1 MAPGTSGAEELP
13 RVKHKWSENSKVYTR
28 KINRNPKN
36 INPNNRFIEK
46 SQGETSN
53 VTAVES
59 NGGEPELVGNGSINV
74 DSEKNNEKKQE
85 GIVEEVPI
93 VVNSGKGVPATA
105 DNNVERVVEEV
116 LDRETV
122 HESIKDVPSTTE
134 KTVETNNESIVEEVP
149 DMLVSEEV
157 PDPQMDHESIKDV
170 PSTIEKT
177 VDTNRESILEEVPDM
192 LLSENVIK
200 EVPENGNRIEEVSND
215 ANVTEELPNID
226 DIEEGRNCETSVQQ
240 VGPHSEYNIEEDVVA
255 VPEKTFSP
263 KLRIGEANSSQ
274 PQQSPFNG
282 EAAKLSEGSS
292 SQNRVEE
299 AVPNG
304 HDDHEGNFENGVV
317 REDRPMV
324 TQVDDRLNISVSAAK
339 SREEVRDLK
348 RKLEGELDQVRKMA
362 RKLEA
367 KETQLSNV
375 GFDGGM
381 FHEAPSVGRLH
392 FPVNGG
398 SNNNGISNMRGNLEM
413 GSVSFSHPR
422 PFGELAVAVTSNSY
436 HGAGE
441 MSHEKEKR
449 TPKAN
454 QFYRN
459 SDFLLGKERLPPAD
473 SNRKAK
479 SSGGGRRHGSGSGGG
494 GGGGE
499 FDTGLGF
506 DKKFHKKCNELL
518 QKLRNHKH
526 GWVFNQPVDVN
537 RLGLHDYFDI
547 IKHPMDLGTVKTRL
561 TNNWYKTPR
570 EFAEDV
576 RLTFHNAMTYNP
588 EGQDVHIMAKE
599 LLRIFQEKWPA
610 IEADY
615 DRRMRYEMFRDLG
628 TPTPTSRKSSYGPIR
643 MPLPPP
649 PILHPPPFHDSR
661 NLERSKSM
669 PVRPEPRPKPTP
681 PVRTP
686 APKKPKAKDPHKRD
700 MTFDEKQKLST
711 NLQCLPS
718 EKLDVIVQIIKKRS
732 SALSQHDDE
741 IEVDIDSV
749 DTETLWELDRFVTNY
764 KKSLSK
770 HKRKA
775 EIAMQARA
783 AAAQAIPETVPP
795 APANVEPPREEK
807 ADEGTVATSP
817 QVQQQRQSDNA
828 SDSSSSSSSSS
839 SGSSSSDSDSSSSS
853 DSGSDN

>member
-28 KINRNPKN
+28 KIHRNPKN
-36 INPNNRFIEK
+36 INPSNNWVIEK
-46 SQGETSN
+46 CQGETSN

-59 NGGEPELVGNGSINV
+59 NGGEPEYVVNGTINV
-74 DSEKNNEKKQE
+74 DSENKTERKNECV
-85 GIVEEVPI
+85 IEEVPI
-93 VVNSGKGVPATA
+93 DVNSGKGVPSTA
-105 DNNVERVVEEV
+105 DNNVGTSVERIVEEVPDNNVGTSVERIVEELPVNNVGTSVECVVEEV
-116 LDRETV
+116 PDCE
-122 HESIKDVPSTTE
+122 EIIKDVPLTTD
-134 KTVETNNESIVEEVP
+134 KTVETNHESIVEDVEEVP
-149 DMLVSEEV
+149 DMLV
-157 PDPQMDHESIKDV
+157 D
-170 PSTIEKT
+170 
-177 VDTNRESILEEVPDM
+177 
-192 LLSENVIK
+192 ENVIK
-200 EVPENGNRIEEVSND
+200 KVQNCETSVNVTQELPNNDSDIEEVQ
-215 ANVTEELPNID
+215 
-226 DIEEGRNCETSVQQ
+226 NCETSVQE
-240 VGPHSEYNIEEDVVA
+240 VGPHEENNIEEGPHNENNNEEQEQEV
-255 VPEKTFSP
+255 VPEKTYSP
-263 KLRIGEANSSQ
+263 KTVNEDAKSLQS
-274 PQQSPFNG
+274 QQSPFRG
-282 EAAKLSEGSS
+282 EAAKLSEDSS
-292 SQNRVEE
+292 HNRVEE

-304 HDDHEGNFENGVV
+304 HDDREGNFENGVV
-317 REDRPMV
+317 REERSMV
-324 TQVDDRLNISVSAAK
+324 TQVEDRLNINVSAAK

-381 FHEAPSVGRLH
+381 FLEAPSVGRLH

-398 SNNNGISNMRGNLEM
+398 SNNNNGISNMRGPLEM
-413 GSVSFSHPR
+413 GSASYSHPR
-422 PFGELAVAVTSNSY
+422 PFGELSVAVTSNSY
-436 HGAGE
+436 HGTGE

-459 SDFLLGKERLPPAD
+459 SDFLLGKEKLPPAD
-473 SNRKAK
+473 NNRKAK
-479 SSGGGRRHGSGSGGG
+479 SSGGGRRHGGG

-561 TNNWYKTPR
+561 TSNWYKTPR

-576 RLTFHNAMTYNP
+576 RLTFRNAMTYNP

-628 TPTPTSRKSSYGPIR
+628 TPTPTSRKQSYGPIR

-686 APKKPKAKDPHKRD
+686 APKKPKAKDPNKRE

-711 NLQCLPS
+711 NLQGLPS

-783 AAAQAIPETVPP
+783 AAAQAIPETAPP
-795 APANVEPPREEK
+795 APANPEAPREEK
-807 ADEGTVATSP
+807 ADEGTAATSP
-817 QVQQQRQSDNA
+817 HVQQQRQSENA

-839 SGSSSSDSDSSSSS
+839 DSGSSSSDSDSSSSS
-853 DSGSDN
+853 DSESDN